1 MRTSVLFILIMLVSA
16 ISCVKQGPS
25 WKINW
30 DNEPSREDSSGKKEE
45 EKPQPGKDTTETPV
59 EYELAASFCQTFDAP
74 EPENFGFRLQQG
86 RDDFRYFSA
95 FPSLSERE
103 TDILLLRLDPGDAA
117 GAAGG
122 PRVAMDSLTFL
133 GSYSVR
139 AKMPDISRLKAKPD
153 VTVEFGLSDKSAA
166 KDDCCIF
173 IRWKLSSL
181 GTVIYGTR
189 GGEKTAA
196 SPIRNFDSA
205 SGFYEY
211 GFDWNANSL
220 EWWIIDPGTR
230 TRTVIGKTSDR
241 SLILQTP
248 AYISAGAFHTSA
260 APKYPFEI
268 EIDSISYTSL

>member
-1 MRTSVLFILIMLVSA
+1 MKNAVIFILILSLSA
-16 ISCVKQGPS
+16 LSCVKTNPS

-30 DNEPSREDSSGKKEE
+30 DNDPSQGEPSGGE
-45 EKPQPGKDTTETPV
+45 EKKPEPAKDTTETPV
-59 EYELAASFCQTFDAP
+59 EYELAASFCQTFDSP
-74 EPENFGFRLQQG
+74 EPLNFGFRLQQG
-86 RDDFRYFSA
+86 RDDFRYFPA

-166 KDDCCIF
+166 KDDCRIF
-173 IRWKLSSL
+173 IRWKLSSP
-181 GTVIYGTR
+181 GTVIYGTN
-189 GGEKTAA
+189 GLEKTAA
-196 SPIRNFDSA
+196 SPVKNFDSA
-205 SGFYEY
+205 SAFYEY
-211 GFDWNANSL
+211 GFDWNADSL
-220 EWWIIDPGTR
+220 EWWIIDPGTG
-230 TRTVIGKTSDR
+230 TRTVIGKTSDKL
-241 SLILQTP
+241 LIPQTP
-248 AYISAGAFHTSA
+248 AYISAGAFHTSV